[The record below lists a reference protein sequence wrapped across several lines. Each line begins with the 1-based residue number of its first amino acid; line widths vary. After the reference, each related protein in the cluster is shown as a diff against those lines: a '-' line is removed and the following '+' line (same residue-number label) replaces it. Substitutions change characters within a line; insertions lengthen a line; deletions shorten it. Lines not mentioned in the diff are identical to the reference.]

1 MWVKVPEPV
10 VFRMYKFRHLSLIL
24 HWLALFLAF
33 MTSLAI
39 VSDVI
44 SDAER
49 KTLKTYLWH
58 LQDTVSVRIKSLEK
72 SNRHRALWCFWN
84 STFVRHRSH
93 RTWSFEAREFLVL
106 AQISNS
112 LIDATFCV
120 YDVTDDYEWRHKWP
134 KVKMYLSFRRT
145 QWLCHTLLGRGMYQL
160 ACLRYSQYTIEVV
173 YKKFLKM
180 KNLRVR

>member
-1 MWVKVPEPV
+1 MWVKVLEPV
-10 VFRMYKFRHLSLIL
+10 VFWMYKFRHLSLIL

-93 RTWSFEAREFLVL
+93 RTWSFEAREFSVL
-106 AQISNS
+106 AQVQI
-112 LIDATFCV
+112 
-120 YDVTDDYEWRHKWP
+120 YW
-134 KVKMYLSFRRT
+134 M
-145 QWLCHTLLGRGMYQL
+145 TLLL
-160 ACLRYSQYTIEVV
+160 AFITSLEIVSDVISGLKFKLTSAFDGLSGFAIHCLDEVCISWLV
-173 YKKFLKM
+173 
-180 KNLRVR
+180 